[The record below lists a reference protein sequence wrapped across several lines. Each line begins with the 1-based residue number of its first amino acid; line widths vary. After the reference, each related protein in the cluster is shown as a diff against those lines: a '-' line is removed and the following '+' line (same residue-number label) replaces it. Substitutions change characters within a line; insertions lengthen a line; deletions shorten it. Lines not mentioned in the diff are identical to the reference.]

1 MGNKL
6 KEICMYNSLF
16 IFMTVMVFG
25 TLKGVIV
32 RTPKNFFFERKTQVE
47 KLNDTLNVLHHPP

>member
-16 IFMTVMVFG
+16 IFMTVVVFG

-32 RTPKNFFFERKTQVE
+32 RTPNFFFRE
-47 KLNDTLNVLHHPP
+47 KDVSGKIE

>member
-32 RTPKNFFFERKTQVE
+32 RTPNFFFRE
-47 KLNDTLNVLHHPP
+47 KDVSGKIE